1 MGASRKRVKLKDN
14 GINKNTETVA
24 PFRRLVS
31 VLFHLENKKN
41 RIPKYPDLGAGNRN
55 RTDDLVITNDVLYRL
70 SHTSIT
76 VAEREGF
83 EPS

>member
-1 MGASRKRVKLKDN
+1 MAKEKPEHNVFGS
-14 GINKNTETVA
+14 
-24 PFRRLVS
+24 
-31 VLFHLENKKN
+31 
-41 RIPKYPDLGAGNRN
+41 GAGNRN